1 MTTQE
6 QAVID
11 NARAV
16 RDAAIETELHNRYLA
31 RTRIEN
37 ILDQRKSN
45 ELDMLEYL

>member
-11 NARAV
+11 NAKEARE
-16 RDAAIETELHNRYLA
+16 AANETELHNRYLA

-37 ILDQRKSN
+37 ILDQRKAI